1 MLEEL
6 STTIGAAEQ
15 QPGRVEFK
23 AEIDYPAL
31 LRAQSARDAE
41 PSSCVALC
49 PGIHCFLLT
58 RRLCGAGNPK
68 STIRTIRTIL
78 YV

>member
-41 PSSCVALC
+41 PSSCVAL
-49 PGIHCFLLT
+49 PW
-58 RRLCGAGNPK
+58 NQ
-68 STIRTIRTIL
+68 TIAFC
-78 YV
+78 